1 MVPIP
6 VSARALWIC
15 AALDAQDHFIGQY
28 PYFRYTPCASSG
40 YEKKF
45 AKAWNDESS
54 LWGEKS
60 FSPPARHLSQVE
72 QWLLSCFPW
81 AGANYI
87 QLVLCRIFSLNH
99 LICEV
104 IQGVHSFHCFTRH
117 FSVGHELLL
126 SEEED
131 CSEEETGKQE
141 EPISRESGISHCS
154 ISADCVGHF
163 CNVLRSIW
171 QCSCQ
176 KYTQQH
182 LMKSKVAFC
191 RFLST
196 DSMHHRTVVMQQLK
210 QREADGG
217 LWDLPR
223 CKQERLQYSD
233 PGVLWTT
240 QTSFSAFV
248 SKALYQ
254 ATGLEMM
261 HCCF

>member
-1 MVPIP
+1 M
-6 VSARALWIC
+6 
-15 AALDAQDHFIGQY
+15 
-28 PYFRYTPCASSG
+28 
-40 YEKKF
+40 
-45 AKAWNDESS
+45 
-54 LWGEKS
+54 
-60 FSPPARHLSQVE
+60 
-72 QWLLSCFPW
+72 
-81 AGANYI
+81 
-87 QLVLCRIFSLNH
+87 LCRIFSLNH

-233 PGVLWTT
+233 PGVL
-240 QTSFSAFV
+240 
-248 SKALYQ
+248 
-254 ATGLEMM
+254 
-261 HCCF
+261 